1 MNSISGSVEHAQEAL
16 GRTEGM
22 RNGVA
27 ALRTMPEQIAERIYS
42 AIVAGQYQPGERIR
56 EDAVAEA
63 FGISRGPVREA
74 LRILERDSVVRVLAN
89 KGAHVTKLTTKEV
102 NDIFEV
108 RKVLGG
114 TMARRLAAMPRAALV
129 PFVAGV
135 EHLEQ
140 LAATQDDASGY
151 LAASVELTLAMANAS
166 GNARLAEIMHS
177 LARQSWRYTK
187 LGLSSTLRRQES
199 ARTWR
204 VLVQALLIG
213 DGQSAGDAME
223 KLVDDSRREATRL
236 LQGDA
241 IHDASSASSV
251 ITHL

>member
-1 MNSISGSVEHAQEAL
+1 MNSIARSVEHSQDAL
-16 GRTEGM
+16 RHSEGM
-22 RNGVA
+22 GSAVA
-27 ALRTMPEQIAERIYS
+27 MLRTMPEQIAERIYS

-89 KGAHVTKLTTKEV
+89 KGAHVTKLTAKEV

-108 RKVLGG
+108 RRVLGG
-114 TMARRLAAMPRAALV
+114 TMARRLAAMPKAAV
-129 PFVAGV
+129 VRFVAGV

-140 LAATQDDASGY
+140 LAATQDDANAY
-151 LAASVELTLAMANAS
+151 LAASVELTLAMASAS

-199 ARTWR
+199 VRTWR
-204 VLVQALLIG
+204 VLLEALLTG
-213 DGQSAGDAME
+213 DGQTAGEAME
-223 KLVDDSRREATRL
+223 KLVEDSRREAARL
-236 LQGDA
+236 LEGGA
-241 IHDASSASSV
+241 V
-251 ITHL
+251 